1 MTSGDQVWPAPGLWR
16 SDPAHTYI
24 GFVARHLMVQR
35 LRGRFDVFDV
45 TVHIADPPEDSE
57 VRVELESASV
67 STGSPDRDVQLRSAH
82 FLDVESFPRL
92 TFESTAVTHKDDGW
106 RVVGD
111 LTVRDRT
118 SPVELAVTFLG
129 VVPDPW
135 GVGRAAFRGFDRD
148 RARAMGPD
156 LEPRRRGRPDGLEED
171 ADRNRLRV
179 GPRHMRVVRQIL
191 GSPILVR
198 CRPPYSSSSPR
209 SSR

>member
-24 GFVARHLMVQR
+24 GFIARHLMVQR

-135 GVGRAAFRGFDRD
+135 GVGRAAFEASTEIERGQW
-148 RARAMGPD
+148 
-156 LEPRRRGRPDGLEED
+156 GLTWNLAVE
-171 ADRNRLRV
+171 AGLMVSRK
-179 GPRHMRVVRQIL
+179 MRIEIA
-191 GSPILVR
+191 SELV
-198 CRPPYSSSSPR
+198 PAT
-209 SSR
+209 